1 MYVMHMYLE
10 GSWLFGVCDSHDD
23 QSNENQQVENKGSC
37 RECINQLLNVANA
50 DHDGGQG
57 GLIQVQMYA

>member
-1 MYVMHMYLE
+1 MHMYLE
-10 GSWLFGVCDSHDD
+10 GSWFFGMRDSHDD